1 MSAKLG
7 DVADDMITAVLS
19 RQYGIPSV
27 NLELFQID
35 ASVLR
40 LIPQEV
46 AQKYSVLPLSRVGAT
61 LTLAMVDP
69 TNVFAMDD
77 IKFMTGLNV
86 EPVVVAEA
94 SMQEAISKYY
104 GHSREIDLASVVVE
118 QSVLETLPT
127 LGANGGITNADLV
140 SLDSI
145 DFQHSEGV
153 EDVEVVEDNEEID
166 LTTLSR
172 MSADA
177 PVVRLVN
184 VLLVDALRRGAS
196 DIHVEPYE
204 KELRIRFRIDGVLY
218 DVMHPPLKLRDAL
231 ISRVK
236 IMAKLDISEKRLPQ
250 DGRIKIKVKVDA
262 RSRELDFRVSTL
274 PTLFG
279 EKVVLR
285 LLDKENLMLDMTKLG
300 FEEASLIK
308 FKRNI
313 SKPYGMV
320 LVTGPTGSGKTNTLY
335 SALQSLNTVDTNIM
349 TAEDPVEF
357 NLVGINQVQ
366 MKEQIGLNFA
376 AALRAFLRQ
385 DPNIILVGEIRDF
398 ETAEIAIKAA
408 LTGHM
413 VLSTLHT
420 NDAPSTIS
428 RLMNMGIEPFLVATS
443 VNLIQ
448 AQRLIRRVCKDCK
461 QEHPTPP
468 EALAEIGFSE
478 EETKTLK
485 TYKGKGCTTCN
496 NTGYKGRVGLYEV
509 MEITDEIRELIL
521 IGASA
526 LELRRKAIDDGMI
539 TLRES
544 GLHKVRAGI
553 TTVEEVVRAPFAGT
567 APKVAAA
574 PTTAL
579 PLPAGWNTLAAAP
592 NGEMKFRASG
602 NGADK
607 AALSVVALSKPVPGY
622 LTAREQR
629 RILGGVSFTD
639 LRRTV
644 IDKMIAA
651 GGWVSNDYEREV
663 GGRRVFIVTAQT
675 PADGRSSDKALYF
688 YFTEVNGRIYS
699 LSTEA
704 NVQSAERMAAEAE
717 QFISTLH

>member
-7 DVADDMITAVLS
+7 EILVRENLISPQHLREALDYQREHGGRLGFTLVKLGLVSDDMITAVLA

-27 NLELFQID
+27 NLDLFHID
-35 ASVLR
+35 QSVLR

-77 IKFMTGLNV
+77 VKFMTGLNV

-94 SMQEAISKYY
+94 SVQQAIAKYY
-104 GHSREIDLASVVVE
+104 GSSKEIELASMPLDSPAYE
-118 QSVLETLPT
+118 LATKSS
-127 LGANGGITNADLV
+127 NGGGSITHADLV
-140 SLDSI
+140 SLDTI
-145 DFQHSEGV
+145 DFETGQA

-166 LTTLSR
+166 LSTLSR
-172 MSADA
+172 LSEDA

-196 DIHVEPYE
+196 DIHIEPYE
-204 KELRIRFRIDGVLY
+204 KDLRIRFRIDGVLY
-218 DVMHPPLKLRDAL
+218 DVMRPPLKLRDAL

-236 IMAKLDISEKRLPQ
+236 IMSKLDISEKRLPQ
-250 DGRIKIKVKVDA
+250 DGRIKIKVKVDS

-300 FEEASLIK
+300 FEPESLLK
-308 FKRNI
+308 FQRNI
-313 SKPYGMV
+313 AKPYGMV

-335 SALQSLNTVDTNIM
+335 SALQSLNTTETNIM

-357 NLVGINQVQ
+357 NLMGINQVQ

-376 AALRAFLRQ
+376 AALRSFLRQ
-385 DPNIILVGEIRDF
+385 DPNIILVGEVRDF

-408 LTGHM
+408 LTGHL

-448 AQRLIRRVCKDCK
+448 AQRLIRRICKECK
-461 QEHPTPP
+461 QEHSTPP
-468 EALAEIGFSE
+468 EALVEIGFSADE
-478 EETKTLK
+478 AKKLK
-485 TYKGKGCTTCN
+485 TYKGKGCSACN
-496 NTGYKGRVGLYEV
+496 LTGYKGRIGLYEV
-509 MEITDEIRELIL
+509 MEVTDDVRELIL

-526 LELRRKAIDDGMI
+526 LELRKKAIDDGMI
-539 TLRES
+539 SLRDS
-544 GLHKVRAGI
+544 GLHKIRNGV
-553 TTVEEVVRAPFAGT
+553 TTVEEVVRET
-567 APKVAAA
+567 
-574 PTTAL
+574 
-579 PLPAGWNTLAAAP
+579 
-592 NGEMKFRASG
+592 
-602 NGADK
+602 
-607 AALSVVALSKPVPGY
+607 VV
-622 LTAREQR
+622 
-629 RILGGVSFTD
+629 
-639 LRRTV
+639 
-644 IDKMIAA
+644 
-651 GGWVSNDYEREV
+651 
-663 GGRRVFIVTAQT
+663 
-675 PADGRSSDKALYF
+675 
-688 YFTEVNGRIYS
+688 
-699 LSTEA
+699 
-704 NVQSAERMAAEAE
+704 
-717 QFISTLH
+717 

>member
-1 MSAKLG
+1 MPRAQSAPPIHPESRGSTPSRSFRAQMSAKLG
-7 DVADDMITAVLS
+7 EILVRENLISPQNLREALDYQREHGGRLGFNLVKLGLVSDDMITAVLS

-35 ASVLR
+35 DSVLR

-46 AQKYSVLPLSRVGAT
+46 AQKHSVLPLSRVGAT

-77 IKFMTGLNV
+77 VKFMTGLNV

-94 SMQEAISKYY
+94 SIQQAIAKYY
-104 GHSREIDLASVVVE
+104 GTSREIELANVVASDSPIYE
-118 QSVLETLPT
+118 AAGS
-127 LGANGGITNADLV
+127 GANGNGSITHADLV

-145 DFQHSEGV
+145 DFETGHADE
-153 EDVEVVEDNEEID
+153 EVEVLDDNEEID
-166 LTTLSR
+166 LAALSR
-172 MSADA
+172 LSEDA

-236 IMAKLDISEKRLPQ
+236 IMSKLDISEKRLPQ
-250 DGRIKIKVKVDA
+250 DGRIKIKVKVDS

-285 LLDKENLMLDMTKLG
+285 LLDKQNLMLDMTKLG
-300 FEEASLIK
+300 FEPESLTK
-308 FKRNI
+308 FQRNI

-335 SALQSLNTVDTNIM
+335 SALQSLNTVETNIM

-357 NLVGINQVQ
+357 NLMGINQVQ

-376 AALRAFLRQ
+376 AALRSFLRQ

-408 LTGHM
+408 LTGHL

-461 QEHPTPP
+461 AEHPTPS
-468 EALAEIGFSE
+468 EALIEVGFTPQE
-478 EETKTLK
+478 AKTLK
-485 TYKGKGCTTCN
+485 TYKGKGCSTCN
-496 NTGYKGRVGLYEV
+496 NTGYKGRIGLYEV
-509 MEITDEIRELIL
+509 MEVTDDIRELIL

-526 LELRRKAIDDGMI
+526 LELRKKAIDDGMI

-544 GLHKVRAGI
+544 GLHKIRGGV
-553 TTVEEVVRAPFAGT
+553 TTIEEVVRET
-567 APKVAAA
+567 VA
-574 PTTAL
+574 
-579 PLPAGWNTLAAAP
+579 
-592 NGEMKFRASG
+592 
-602 NGADK
+602 
-607 AALSVVALSKPVPGY
+607 
-622 LTAREQR
+622 
-629 RILGGVSFTD
+629 
-639 LRRTV
+639 
-644 IDKMIAA
+644 
-651 GGWVSNDYEREV
+651 
-663 GGRRVFIVTAQT
+663 
-675 PADGRSSDKALYF
+675 
-688 YFTEVNGRIYS
+688 
-699 LSTEA
+699 
-704 NVQSAERMAAEAE
+704 
-717 QFISTLH
+717 

>member
-7 DVADDMITAVLS
+7 EILVRENLISPQHLREALDYQREHGGRLGFNLVKLGLISDDMITAVLS

-27 NLELFQID
+27 NLDLFKID
-35 ASVLR
+35 PAVLS

-46 AQKYSVLPLSRVGAT
+46 AQKHSVLPLSRVGAT

-77 IKFMTGLNV
+77 VKFMTGLNV
-86 EPVVVAEA
+86 EPVVVAEG
-94 SMQEAISKYY
+94 SVQQAIAKYY
-104 GHSREIDLASVVVE
+104 GSSREIELATSPKKNSSRKRF
-118 QSVLETLPT
+118 QRLNGS
-127 LGANGGITNADLV
+127 GAITKDDLV

-145 DFQHSEGV
+145 DFEPGQT

-166 LTTLSR
+166 LSTLSR
-172 MSADA
+172 MSEDA

-184 VLLVDALRRGAS
+184 VLLVDSLRRGAS

-231 ISRVK
+231 ISRIK
-236 IMAKLDISEKRLPQ
+236 IMSKLDISEKRLPQ
-250 DGRIKIKVKVDA
+250 DGRIKIKVKVDS

-285 LLDKENLMLDMTKLG
+285 LLDKQNLMLDMTKLG
-300 FEEASLIK
+300 FEPESLDK

-335 SALQSLNTVDTNIM
+335 SALQSLNTVQTNIM

-357 NLVGINQVQ
+357 NLPGINQVQ

-376 AALRAFLRQ
+376 AALSSFLRQ
-385 DPNIILVGEIRDF
+385 DPNIVLVGEIRDF

-408 LTGHM
+408 LTGHL

-448 AQRLIRRVCKDCK
+448 AQRLIRRICKDCK
-461 QEHPTPP
+461 QEH
-468 EALAEIGFSE
+468 
-478 EETKTLK
+478 
-485 TYKGKGCTTCN
+485 
-496 NTGYKGRVGLYEV
+496 
-509 MEITDEIRELIL
+509 
-521 IGASA
+521 
-526 LELRRKAIDDGMI
+526 
-539 TLRES
+539 
-544 GLHKVRAGI
+544 
-553 TTVEEVVRAPFAGT
+553 
-567 APKVAAA
+567 
-574 PTTAL
+574 
-579 PLPAGWNTLAAAP
+579 
-592 NGEMKFRASG
+592 
-602 NGADK
+602 
-607 AALSVVALSKPVPGY
+607 
-622 LTAREQR
+622 
-629 RILGGVSFTD
+629 
-639 LRRTV
+639 
-644 IDKMIAA
+644 
-651 GGWVSNDYEREV
+651 
-663 GGRRVFIVTAQT
+663 QT
-675 PADGRSSDKALYF
+675 PAEALIEVGFSSEEAKPSRLSRARDVRRAITQVTKGESA
-688 YFTEVNGRIYS
+688 FTK
-699 LSTEA
+699 
-704 NVQSAERMAAEAE
+704 
-717 QFISTLH
+717 

>member
-1 MSAKLG
+1 MFTTVPLVLTSSLLNQFLEELLAQLCGSSRSYFNTGVQMSAKLG
-7 DVADDMITAVLS
+7 EILVRENLISPQHLREALDYQREHGGRLGFNLVKLGLVSDDVITAVLS

-35 ASVLR
+35 AQVLH

-46 AQKYSVLPLSRVGAT
+46 AQKYSVLPLSRVGAS

-77 IKFMTGLNV
+77 VKFMTGLNV

-94 SMQEAISKYY
+94 SIQQAISKYY
-104 GHSREIDLASVVVE
+104 GTSKEIELSSMGADEVVFEAAVAKN
-118 QSVLETLPT
+118 
-127 LGANGGITNADLV
+127 ANGGITHADLV
-140 SLDSI
+140 SLDTI
-145 DFQHSEGV
+145 DFDEDRT

-166 LTTLSR
+166 LSTLSR
-172 MSADA
+172 ISEDG

-218 DVMHPPLKLRDAL
+218 DVMRPPLKMRDAL

-300 FEEASLIK
+300 FEPESLVK
-308 FKRNI
+308 FQRNI

-335 SALQSLNTVDTNIM
+335 SALQSLNTVQTNIM

-357 NLVGINQVQ
+357 NLMGINQVQ

-408 LTGHM
+408 LTGHL

-461 QEHPTPP
+461 REAPMPP
-468 EALAEIGFSE
+468 EALMEVGFSAE
-478 EETKTLK
+478 DAKALK
-485 TYKGKGCTTCN
+485 TYKGKGCSTCN
-496 NTGYKGRVGLYEV
+496 NTGYKGRIGLYEV
-509 MEITDEIRELIL
+509 MEVNDDIRELIL
-521 IGASA
+521 IGASS
-526 LELRRKAIDDGMI
+526 LELRKKAIEDGMI

-544 GLHKVRAGI
+544 GLHKVRAGL
-553 TTVEEVVRAPFAGT
+553 TTLEEVVRET
-567 APKVAAA
+567 VA
-574 PTTAL
+574 
-579 PLPAGWNTLAAAP
+579 
-592 NGEMKFRASG
+592 
-602 NGADK
+602 
-607 AALSVVALSKPVPGY
+607 
-622 LTAREQR
+622 
-629 RILGGVSFTD
+629 
-639 LRRTV
+639 
-644 IDKMIAA
+644 
-651 GGWVSNDYEREV
+651 
-663 GGRRVFIVTAQT
+663 
-675 PADGRSSDKALYF
+675 
-688 YFTEVNGRIYS
+688 
-699 LSTEA
+699 
-704 NVQSAERMAAEAE
+704 
-717 QFISTLH
+717 

>member
-7 DVADDMITAVLS
+7 EILVRENLISPQHLREALDYQREHGGRLGYNLVKLGLVSDDMITAVLS

-27 NLELFQID
+27 NLDLFQID
-35 ASVLR
+35 EHVLQ

-46 AQKYSVLPLSRVGAT
+46 AQKYSVLPLSRVGAS

-94 SMQEAISKYY
+94 SIQQAIAKYY
-104 GHSREIDLASVVVE
+104 GTSREIELASVTVDEVVFE
-118 QSVLETLPT
+118 AA
-127 LGANGGITNADLV
+127 GAKGSNGGGITHADLV
-140 SLDSI
+140 SLDTI
-145 DFQHSEGV
+145 DFDTDRA

-166 LTTLSR
+166 LSTLSR
-172 MSADA
+172 ISEDA

-196 DIHVEPYE
+196 DIHIEPYE

-218 DVMHPPLKLRDAL
+218 DVMRPPLKMRDAL

-236 IMAKLDISEKRLPQ
+236 IMSKLDISEKRLPQ

-300 FEEASLIK
+300 FEPESLVK
-308 FKRNI
+308 FQRNI

-335 SALQSLNTVDTNIM
+335 SALQSLNTVQTNIM

-357 NLVGINQVQ
+357 NLMGINQVQ

-376 AALRAFLRQ
+376 AALRSFLRQ

-408 LTGHM
+408 LTGHL

-448 AQRLIRRVCKDCK
+448 AQRLIRRVCKDCTR
-461 QEHPTPP
+461 EHPTPP
-468 EALAEIGFSE
+468 EALIEVGFSAE
-478 EETKTLK
+478 EAKTLK
-485 TYKGKGCTTCN
+485 TYKGKGCSTCN
-496 NTGYKGRVGLYEV
+496 NTGYKGRIGLYEV
-509 MEITDEIRELIL
+509 MEVNDEIRELIL
-521 IGASA
+521 IGASS
-526 LELRRKAIDDGMI
+526 LELRKKAIEDGMI

-544 GLHKVRAGI
+544 GLHKIRNGL
-553 TTVEEVVRAPFAGT
+553 TTLEEVVRET
-567 APKVAAA
+567 VA
-574 PTTAL
+574 
-579 PLPAGWNTLAAAP
+579 
-592 NGEMKFRASG
+592 
-602 NGADK
+602 
-607 AALSVVALSKPVPGY
+607 
-622 LTAREQR
+622 
-629 RILGGVSFTD
+629 
-639 LRRTV
+639 
-644 IDKMIAA
+644 
-651 GGWVSNDYEREV
+651 
-663 GGRRVFIVTAQT
+663 
-675 PADGRSSDKALYF
+675 
-688 YFTEVNGRIYS
+688 
-699 LSTEA
+699 
-704 NVQSAERMAAEAE
+704 
-717 QFISTLH
+717 

>member
-7 DVADDMITAVLS
+7 EILVRENLISPQHLRQALDYQREHGGRLGYNLVKLGLVSDDTITAVLS

-27 NLELFQID
+27 NLELFNID
-35 ASVLR
+35 DSVLR

-94 SMQEAISKYY
+94 SVQAAIARYY
-104 GHSREIDLASVVVE
+104 STSREIELSGIGGADIHVE
-118 QSVLETLPT
+118 TS
-127 LGANGGITNADLV
+127 NGNGHGNGFSQADLV
-140 SLDSI
+140 TLDNLDFDQESLN
-145 DFQHSEGV
+145 SE
-153 EDVEVVEDNEEID
+153 VEVFEDDDEID
-166 LTTLSR
+166 LSSLTR
-172 MSADA
+172 MSEDA

-184 VLLVDALRRGAS
+184 VLLVDSLRRGAS

-218 DVMHPPLKLRDAL
+218 DVMHPPLKMRDAL
-231 ISRVK
+231 ISRIK
-236 IMAKLDISEKRLPQ
+236 IMSKLDISEKRLPQ
-250 DGRIKIKVKVDA
+250 DGRIKIRLKVDNK
-262 RSRELDFRVSTL
+262 SRELDFRVSTL

-285 LLDKENLMLDMTKLG
+285 LLDKEKLMLDMTNLG
-300 FEEASLIK
+300 FEPEALVK
-308 FKRNI
+308 FQRNI
-313 SKPYGMV
+313 AKPYGMV

-357 NLVGINQVQ
+357 NLLGINQVQ

-376 AALRAFLRQ
+376 AALRSFLRQ

-448 AQRLIRRVCKDCK
+448 AQRLIRRICKDCK
-461 QEHPTPP
+461 KEHPTPI
-468 EALAEIGFSE
+468 EALVEIGFSPE
-478 EETKTLK
+478 EAGSVK
-485 TYKGKGCTTCN
+485 TYKGKGCATCN
-496 NTGYKGRVGLYEV
+496 ETGYKGRIGLYEV

-521 IGASA
+521 IGASS
-526 LELRRKAIDDGMI
+526 LELRKKSIEDGMI
-539 TLRES
+539 TLRGS
-544 GLHKVRAGI
+544 GLTKIRNGV
-553 TTVEEVVRAPFAGT
+553 TTIEEVLRET
-567 APKVAAA
+567 VA
-574 PTTAL
+574 
-579 PLPAGWNTLAAAP
+579 
-592 NGEMKFRASG
+592 
-602 NGADK
+602 
-607 AALSVVALSKPVPGY
+607 
-622 LTAREQR
+622 
-629 RILGGVSFTD
+629 
-639 LRRTV
+639 
-644 IDKMIAA
+644 
-651 GGWVSNDYEREV
+651 
-663 GGRRVFIVTAQT
+663 
-675 PADGRSSDKALYF
+675 
-688 YFTEVNGRIYS
+688 
-699 LSTEA
+699 
-704 NVQSAERMAAEAE
+704 
-717 QFISTLH
+717 

>member
-7 DVADDMITAVLS
+7 EILVRENLISPQHLRQALDYQREHGGRLGYNLVKLGLVSDDTITAVLS

-27 NLELFQID
+27 NLELFNID
-35 ASVLR
+35 DSVLR

-94 SMQEAISKYY
+94 SVQAAIARYY
-104 GHSREIDLASVVVE
+104 STSREIELAGIGGAEVHVE
-118 QSVLETLPT
+118 SS
-127 LGANGGITNADLV
+127 NGNGNGNGFSQADLV
-140 SLDSI
+140 SLGDL
-145 DFQHSEGV
+145 DFDQEALSE
-153 EDVEVVEDNEEID
+153 VEVFEDDDEID
-166 LTTLSR
+166 LSSLTR
-172 MSADA
+172 MSEDA

-184 VLLVDALRRGAS
+184 VLLVDSLRRGAS

-231 ISRVK
+231 ISRIK
-236 IMAKLDISEKRLPQ
+236 IMSKLDISEKRLPQ
-250 DGRIKIKVKVDA
+250 DGRIKIKVKVDS

-285 LLDKENLMLDMTKLG
+285 LLDKQNLMLDMTKLG
-300 FEEASLIK
+300 FEPESLVK

-357 NLVGINQVQ
+357 NLPGINQVQ

-376 AALRAFLRQ
+376 AALRSFLRQ

-408 LTGHM
+408 MTGHL

-448 AQRLIRRVCKDCK
+448 AQRLIRRICKDCK
-461 QEHPTPP
+461 REVPMPQ
-468 EALAEIGFSE
+468 EALMEVGFSAE
-478 EETKTLK
+478 DAKALK
-485 TYKGKGCTTCN
+485 TYKGKGCATCN
-496 NTGYKGRVGLYEV
+496 NTGYKGRIGLYEV
-509 MEITDEIRELIL
+509 MEVNDDIRELIL
-521 IGASA
+521 IGASS
-526 LELRRKAIDDGMI
+526 LELRKKAIEDGMI

-544 GLHKVRAGI
+544 GLHKVRTGL
-553 TTVEEVVRAPFAGT
+553 TTLEEVVRET
-567 APKVAAA
+567 VA
-574 PTTAL
+574 
-579 PLPAGWNTLAAAP
+579 
-592 NGEMKFRASG
+592 
-602 NGADK
+602 
-607 AALSVVALSKPVPGY
+607 
-622 LTAREQR
+622 
-629 RILGGVSFTD
+629 
-639 LRRTV
+639 
-644 IDKMIAA
+644 
-651 GGWVSNDYEREV
+651 
-663 GGRRVFIVTAQT
+663 
-675 PADGRSSDKALYF
+675 
-688 YFTEVNGRIYS
+688 
-699 LSTEA
+699 
-704 NVQSAERMAAEAE
+704 
-717 QFISTLH
+717 

>member
-7 DVADDMITAVLS
+7 EILVRENLISPQHLREALDYQREHGGRLGFNLVKLGLVSDDMITAVLS

-27 NLELFQID
+27 NLDLFQID
-35 ASVLR
+35 QSVLR

-46 AQKYSVLPLSRVGAT
+46 ALKYSVLPLSRVGAT

-94 SMQEAISKYY
+94 SVQHAISKYY
-104 GHSREIDLASVVVE
+104 GTSREIELASVAAE
-118 QSVLETLPT
+118 EALAAANGKS
-127 LGANGGITNADLV
+127 ANGGITHADLV

-145 DFQHSEGV
+145 DFTSTPSD
-153 EDVEVVEDNEEID
+153 EDVEVLEDNEEID

-172 MSADA
+172 MSEDA

-236 IMAKLDISEKRLPQ
+236 ILSKLDISEKRLPQ
-250 DGRIKIKVKVDA
+250 DGRIKIKVKVDS

-300 FEEASLIK
+300 FEPESLVK
-308 FKRNI
+308 FQRNI
-313 SKPYGMV
+313 AKPYGMV

-335 SALQSLNTVDTNIM
+335 SALQSLNTVETNIM

-376 AALRAFLRQ
+376 AALRSFLRQ

-408 LTGHM
+408 LTGHL

-448 AQRLIRRVCKDCK
+448 AQRLIRRICKTCQ
-461 QEHPTPP
+461 QEHSNPP
-468 EALAEIGFSE
+468 EALVEVGFLPE
-478 EETKTLK
+478 EAKTLK
-485 TYKGKGCTTCN
+485 TYKGKGCSACN
-496 NTGYKGRVGLYEV
+496 NTGYKGRIGLYEV
-509 MEITDEIRELIL
+509 MEVTDEIRELIL

-526 LELRRKAIDDGMI
+526 LELRKKAIDDGMI

-544 GLHKVRAGI
+544 GLQKIRNGI
-553 TTVEEVVRAPFAGT
+553 TTIEEVVRET
-567 APKVAAA
+567 VA
-574 PTTAL
+574 
-579 PLPAGWNTLAAAP
+579 
-592 NGEMKFRASG
+592 
-602 NGADK
+602 
-607 AALSVVALSKPVPGY
+607 
-622 LTAREQR
+622 
-629 RILGGVSFTD
+629 
-639 LRRTV
+639 
-644 IDKMIAA
+644 
-651 GGWVSNDYEREV
+651 
-663 GGRRVFIVTAQT
+663 
-675 PADGRSSDKALYF
+675 
-688 YFTEVNGRIYS
+688 
-699 LSTEA
+699 
-704 NVQSAERMAAEAE
+704 
-717 QFISTLH
+717 

>member
-7 DVADDMITAVLS
+7 EILVRENLISPQHLREALDYQREHGGRLGYNLVKLGLVSDDMITAVLS

-35 ASVLR
+35 EQVLR

-46 AQKYSVLPLSRVGAT
+46 AQKYSVLPLSRVGAS

-94 SMQEAISKYY
+94 SIQHAIAKYY
-104 GHSREIDLASVVVE
+104 GTSREIELASVTVDDA
-118 QSVLETLPT
+118 VLDTVSARRSN
-127 LGANGGITNADLV
+127 GGGITHADLV
-140 SLDSI
+140 SLDTI
-145 DFQHSEGV
+145 DFDTDRT

-166 LTTLSR
+166 LSTLSR
-172 MSADA
+172 ISEDA

-196 DIHVEPYE
+196 DIHIEPYE

-218 DVMHPPLKLRDAL
+218 DVMRPPLKMRDAL

-300 FEEASLIK
+300 FEPESLVK
-308 FKRNI
+308 FQRNI

-335 SALQSLNTVDTNIM
+335 SALQSLNTIQTNIM

-357 NLVGINQVQ
+357 NLMGINQVQ

-376 AALRAFLRQ
+376 AALRSFLRQ
-385 DPNIILVGEIRDF
+385 DPNIVLVGEIRDF

-408 LTGHM
+408 LTGHL

-448 AQRLIRRVCKDCK
+448 AQRLIRRVCKNCK
-461 QEHPTPP
+461 KEQPTPT
-468 EALAEIGFSE
+468 EALVEIGFSPDE
-478 EETKTLK
+478 AQTLK
-485 TYKGKGCTTCN
+485 TYRGKGCATCN
-496 NTGYKGRVGLYEV
+496 DTGYKGRVGLYET
-509 MEITDEIRELIL
+509 MEVTDEIRELIL
-521 IGASA
+521 IGASS
-526 LELRRKAIDDGMI
+526 LELRKKAIDDGMI

-544 GLHKVRAGI
+544 GLHKIRNGV
-553 TTVEEVVRAPFAGT
+553 TTIEEVLRET
-567 APKVAAA
+567 VA
-574 PTTAL
+574 
-579 PLPAGWNTLAAAP
+579 
-592 NGEMKFRASG
+592 
-602 NGADK
+602 
-607 AALSVVALSKPVPGY
+607 
-622 LTAREQR
+622 
-629 RILGGVSFTD
+629 
-639 LRRTV
+639 
-644 IDKMIAA
+644 
-651 GGWVSNDYEREV
+651 
-663 GGRRVFIVTAQT
+663 
-675 PADGRSSDKALYF
+675 
-688 YFTEVNGRIYS
+688 
-699 LSTEA
+699 
-704 NVQSAERMAAEAE
+704 
-717 QFISTLH
+717 